1 MSRVTRVI
9 YRHLLLFALSLAAV
23 TVAQTVHAQPT
34 EEELKEARTQ
44 FHRAI
49 ELEQAG
55 NWAGALR
62 LFRDVSQIKMT
73 PQVRFHIAL
82 CEENLGKLVAA
93 LGGYELALADADSVG
108 GTFKEEVEENIDQ
121 LRYRIPKLTIE
132 RGEGA
137 EAAKIELDGIEL
149 GSSSIGVEVP
159 VDPGPHQVF
168 ATAKG
173 YEDFQE
179 AVTVEEEE
187 IQTLIIEMKRVPE
200 EKGQTRDVGT
210 TEGPPTKKEPEV
222 LPISLVAGGGVV
234 MATGGV
240 LLLLAQVQFSDIQSQ
255 CTGDEPCSESLK
267 EPYKQAQTK
276 QAVGYTALG
285 LGAAAAGVGV
295 YFLLNP
301 DKLGKDG
308 KDGGKEPSKK
318 DVEKSK
324 KKASVR
330 FMPAAPDSDAGV
342 SIMGRF

>member
-9 YRHLLLFALSLAAV
+9 HRLVLLLALLLAGS
-23 TVAQTVHAQPT
+23 TVAGAARAQPT

-93 LGGYELALADADSVG
+93 LGGYELALADAESVG
-108 GTFKEEVEENIDQ
+108 GTFKEEVEANIDQ
-121 LRYRIPKLTIE
+121 LRARIPKLIIE
-132 RGEGA
+132 RGPGA

-159 VDPGPHQVF
+159 VDPGPHQVD

-173 YEDFQE
+173 YEDFEE
-179 AVTVEEEE
+179 AVTVEEQDVE
-187 IQTLIIEMKRVPE
+187 TLVIEMKPIPK
-200 EKGQTRDVGT
+200 EKGQTGGGGT
-210 TEGPPTKKEPEV
+210 SGAPPPKKQPKV
-222 LPISLVAGGGVV
+222 LPIALVAGGGVAIV
-234 MATGGV
+234 GGGV
-240 LLLLAQVQFSDIQSQ
+240 ALLLAQVQFSDIQSQ
-255 CTGDEPCSESLK
+255 CPGDDPCSESLK
-267 EPYKQAQTK
+267 SPYRQAQTK

-285 LGAAAAGVGV
+285 VGAVAAGVGV
-295 YFLLNP
+295 YFMLHP
-301 DKLGKDG
+301 EKL
-308 KDGGKEPSKK
+308 ESKK
-318 DVEKSK
+318 DKGK
-324 KKASVR
+324 QPNDKGPKKTQKKASVR
-330 FMPAAPDSDAGV
+330 LVPAAPGSDAGFSV
-342 SIMGRF
+342 LGRF

>member
-1 MSRVTRVI
+1 MSRVTCVI
-9 YRHLLLFALSLAAV
+9 RRLLLLLVISLSASTLAGTAG
-23 TVAQTVHAQPT
+23 AQPT
-34 EEELKEARTQ
+34 EDELKEARTQ
-44 FHRAI
+44 FHRAL

-55 NWAGALR
+55 NWGGALR
-62 LFRDVSQIKMT
+62 LFREVSQIKMT

-108 GTFKEEVEENIDQ
+108 GTFKEEVEANIDQ
-121 LRYRIPKLTIE
+121 LRSRIPKLIIE

-159 VDPGPHQVF
+159 VDPGPHQVY

-173 YEDFQE
+173 YEEFQE
-179 AVTVEEEE
+179 AITVEEEGIE
-187 IQTLIIEMKRVPE
+187 TLVIEMKPVPKKKSE
-200 EKGQTRDVGT
+200 AVGGGT
-210 TEGPPTKKEPEV
+210 TDAAPAPKEPKV
-222 LPISLVAGGGVV
+222 LPIALVAGGGVV

-255 CTGDEPCSESLK
+255 CTGEEKCDDSLK
-267 EPYKQAQTK
+267 GPYKQAQTK

-285 LGAAAAGVGV
+285 VGAVAASVGV
-295 YFLLNP
+295 YFFLNP
-301 DKLGKDG
+301 EKLEK
-308 KDGGKEPSKK
+308 GGKGKEK
-318 DVEKSK
+318 DPKKSK

-330 FMPAAPDSDAGV
+330 FLPAAPDSEAGV
-342 SIMGRF
+342 SVMGRF